1 MSNRLPNIV
10 IAGNAPQDKHAMLNA
25 MLNEEELDDLCDI
38 LLYGA
43 GGEPDVDD
51 LEDAMEDWKE
61 GKVDGIVCLPFA
73 DSTIEVLK
81 QCEADDVQ
89 EAFPLY
95 VNNTMRMAS
104 VMGDMD
110 GVEAEMRMSKET
122 LMKRVRA
129 VAKNLKRDFLI
140 LNPRIAVAGGKDVAV
155 DEEKQQDIVTVAI
168 AELEKEGI
176 QAFGPVDAGTFFMQ
190 GGHQAFDA
198 LVTVYDEQCM
208 KGFGEASD
216 GRAMMTL
223 MAGAGAPIVAAEYE
237 NVLGAV
243 FLAID
248 VARNRKEYDAP
259 FANVLP
265 KLYKERRE
273 DGDKARFAV
282 KKKGFNPAE
291 HRRENVN
298 FTTMPKQ
305 KPAQQDAA
313 R

>member
-73 DSTIEVLK
+73 EAAIEVLK
-81 QCEADDVQ
+81 QCETDDVQ

-129 VAKNLKRDFLI
+129 VAKTLKRDFLV

-176 QAFGPVDAGTFFMQ
+176 QAFGPVDAGTFFTQ

-208 KGFGEASD
+208 KSFGEASD

-298 FTTMPKQ
+298 YTTMPKP
-305 KPAQQDAA
+305 KPTQQDAA
-313 R
+313 K

>member
-1 MSNRLPNIV
+1 
-10 IAGNAPQDKHAMLNA
+10 MLNA

-73 DSTIEVLK
+73 DAAIEVLK

-89 EAFPLY
+89 DAFPLY

-129 VAKNLKRDFLI
+129 VAKTLKRDFLI

-155 DEEKQQDIVTVAI
+155 DEDKQQDIVTVAI
-168 AELEKEGI
+168 AELEKESI
-176 QAFGPVDAGTFFMQ
+176 QAFGPVDAGTFFTQ
-190 GGHQAFDA
+190 GDHQAFDA

-208 KGFGEASD
+208 KSFGEASD

-223 MAGAGAPIVAAEYE
+223 MASAGAPIVAAEYE

-298 FTTMPKQ
+298 YTTMPKP
-305 KPAQQDAA
+305 KPTQQDTAK
-313 R
+313 

>member
-129 VAKNLKRDFLI
+129 VAKTLKRDFLI

-176 QAFGPVDAGTFFMQ
+176 QAFGPVDAGTFFTQ

-298 FTTMPKQ
+298 YTTMPKP
-305 KPAQQDAA
+305 KPTQQDAA
-313 R
+313 K

>member
-129 VAKNLKRDFLI
+129 VAKTLKRDFLI

-168 AELEKEGI
+168 AEQEKEGI
-176 QAFGPVDAGTFFMQ
+176 QAFGPVDAGTFFTQ

-208 KGFGEASD
+208 KSFEEASD

-298 FTTMPKQ
+298 YTTMPKP
-305 KPAQQDAA
+305 KPTQQDAA
-313 R
+313 K

>member
-129 VAKNLKRDFLI
+129 VAKTLKRDFLI

-168 AELEKEGI
+168 TELEKEGI
-176 QAFGPVDAGTFFMQ
+176 QAFGPVDAGTFFTQ

-208 KGFGEASD
+208 KSFGEASD

-298 FTTMPKQ
+298 YTTMPKP
-305 KPAQQDAA
+305 KPTQQDAA
-313 R
+313 K